1 MVHVFNHLNQKKLA
15 DKVKALSRDVIL
27 YLALLLAP
35 GNEPGLM
42 LMLAFAQAIRILV
55 KVQIKH
61 KIRVS
66 AVRGCFF
73 WKMGEAETLHQVA
86 RNWSE
91 LLGFGAKMAP
101 TMKHNTYK
109 ILFEGL
115 ILFTNSK
122 VFVELHS

>member
-1 MVHVFNHLNQKKLA
+1 MSDSIWLQKVAPWVWQLESVHYFLSSEAQLDGMVHVFNHLNQRKLA
-15 DKVKALSRDVIL
+15 DKVKALSRDEIL

-61 KIRVS
+61 KIRAS

-73 WKMGEAETLHQVA
+73 
-86 RNWSE
+86 
-91 LLGFGAKMAP
+91 
-101 TMKHNTYK
+101 
-109 ILFEGL
+109 
-115 ILFTNSK
+115 
-122 VFVELHS
+122 